1 MFESS
6 VLCDTRVTYR
16 CARRTRTAKKRKGTL
31 GRWSSLDTAHC
42 CTMHTM
48 RAAFNTFAVLCCV
61 LVETADMSYQG
72 MDYDSQD
79 D

>member
-1 MFESS
+1 
-6 VLCDTRVTYR
+6 
-16 CARRTRTAKKRKGTL
+16 
-31 GRWSSLDTAHC
+31 
-42 CTMHTM
+42 MHTM